1 MDCFRSRDRFRSR
14 AAWRRPAR
22 KTPRCRSW
30 PLRCWPRGRLNLHR
44 IPRLDDVRVML
55 RVLAGLG
62 AEIHGLDDGGVG
74 IVAPDEGPFIVPT
87 RLARAMRASF
97 CVLGPLLARRGRAVV
112 PLPGGCRIGPRP
124 IDLHLAGLA
133 ALGADLSID
142 GDRVVGRAE
151 RCAAPRSNWRARTA
165 RPSPARPTSCRPP
178 CGPGQNGHPGGCPR
192 ARDRRPGPLLAIARR
207 PDRRTRHRRDRN
219 RRRRELGRRPF
230 TR

>member
-1 MDCFRSRDRFRSR
+1 MDCFQIEGPVSLSGSV
-14 AAWRRPAR
+14 AAAGSKNAALPILAASLLAQG
-22 KTPRCRSW
+22 PVE
-30 PLRCWPRGRLNLHR
+30 LHR

-74 IVAPDEGPFIVPT
+74 IVAPDDGPFIVPT

-142 GDRVVGRAE
+142 GDRVVGRA
-151 RCAAPRSNWRARTA
+151 RPLAR
-165 RPSPARPTSCRPP
+165 RHGPSGRPARLDRHRHRQRPVGRRA
-178 CGPGQNGHPGGCPR
+178 GPGQNGHLGGCPR
-192 ARDRRPGPLLAIARR
+192 TRDCRPGPLSC
-207 PDRRTRHRRDRN
+207 N
-219 RRRRELGRRPF
+219 RSALGSKDLVPA
-230 TR
+230 